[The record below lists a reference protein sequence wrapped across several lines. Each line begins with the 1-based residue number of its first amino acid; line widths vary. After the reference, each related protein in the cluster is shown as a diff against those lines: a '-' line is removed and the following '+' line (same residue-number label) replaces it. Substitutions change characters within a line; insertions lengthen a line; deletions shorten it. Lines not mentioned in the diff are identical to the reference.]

1 MSEIKEK
8 KEEQELTKKER
19 IVNLVMTIVQV
30 VMVIVC
36 VAISIFVIINPGG
49 YRENPEDCNTDVMLV
64 MTDSMEPT
72 LMTNELIFGK
82 DVPEGILPLG
92 TVVTFAV
99 KTYDGYYLDT
109 HRIVGYLCKNT
120 SDDTQKKFYYVKG
133 EFENKDS
140 IESGYEFYKYVTRGD
155 KYTLQYG
162 ASLEDMNIYVK
173 NELGDFVL
181 DEYGNNV
188 VDYSKDDPVGL
199 LQNEV
204 LAVWDGG
211 KVPGVG
217 TVLRFLQDPIAFALI
232 ILLPLVLLF
241 GYNVFLIVK
250 MVIADKT
257 AKAREAALAEVA
269 AVQVDEEE
277 IKRRAIEE
285 YLASLKKQEEENNG
299 STEE

>member
-8 KEEQELTKKER
+8 KEEQQELTKKER
-19 IVNLVMTIVQV
+19 IVNLVMTIVQI

-36 VAISIFVIINPGG
+36 VTISIFVIINPGG
-49 YRENPEDCNTDVMLV
+49 YAEDPKDCNTDVMLV

-72 LMTNELIFGK
+72 IMTNDIIFGK
-82 DVPEGILPLG
+82 EVPDGILPLG

-109 HRIVGYLCKNT
+109 HRIVGYYYSFVDENNQIKNGKVYRTNGEIENET
-120 SDDTQKKFYYVKG
+120 SFKRNYPEHT
-133 EFENKDS
+133 
-140 IESGYEFYKYVTRGD
+140 ILGYITRGD
-155 KYTLQYG
+155 KYTLEYG
-162 ASLEDMNIYVK
+162 ATIENTSII
-173 NELGDFVL
+173 NENGEIVL
-181 DEYGNNV
+181 N
-188 VDYSKDDPVGL
+188 KDDAGYRKF
-199 LQNEV
+199 EDI
-204 LAVWDGG
+204 LAVWNGD
-211 KVPGVG
+211 KIPGVG
-217 TVLRFLQDPIAFALI
+217 NVLRFLQDPIAFALI

-257 AKAREAALAEVA
+257 QKAREAALAEVA
-269 AVQVDEEE
+269 AVQIDEEE